1 MEKKN
6 PNEKQFTFKQK
17 YPVVHTRLDYWFIS
31 SNLEKMAYSCDILT
45 SITPDH
51 SGLKLQLRN
60 LSDNY
65 VFGKS
70 YWKFN
75 NSLCEDKEF
84 VENMFKKIKEL
95 KDEFSSQF
103 STKISLWDFMKMKM
117 REFTIKFSKE
127 KAKTRRLQ
135 IESLEKEIDELEKK
149 LTLNS
154 PRSIIDDIGNKRA
167 TLRKMYDYY

>member
-1 MEKKN
+1 MKVIVIVVSEIIVTKNHTERNNKKKKKKILTETIGDMRYRISPNECFEDFLDSYRLEDIWRKKN

-75 NSLCEDKEF
+75 NSLCEDKVF
-84 VENMFKKIKEL
+84 VENMFK
-95 KDEFSSQF
+95 
-103 STKISLWDFMKMKM
+103 
-117 REFTIKFSKE
+117 
-127 KAKTRRLQ
+127 
-135 IESLEKEIDELEKK
+135 
-149 LTLNS
+149 N
-154 PRSIIDDIGNKRA
+154 
-167 TLRKMYDYY
+167 